1 MRTRSVLFYDP
12 ANGKPSSFG
21 SEFSAAGYRCHYATT
36 RTAAMQI
43 VEEHR
48 PDAVVVFIDHCG
60 EDGYA
65 FCRLVRHQLNL
76 RRVALIMVSSQCGE
90 EDIIRGY
97 EAGADEYVSSLKGP
111 RELVA
116 RVGAVIRRISDFDA
130 AKIKVKD
137 IEIDLDQQQVRKSG
151 KPLDLTYIQFK
162 LLYLLASRRDKT
174 FSREEILNRV
184 WGRNVC
190 VTTRTVDVHVK
201 RLREKLG
208 ERKYPSRYIE
218 TVHGTGYRFMQ

>member
-12 ANGKPSSFG
+12 ANGKPNAIS
-21 SEFSAAGYRCHYATT
+21 SEFHAAGYHCRHATT
-36 RTAAMQI
+36 RTEALQI
-43 VEEHR
+43 VESQR
-48 PDAVVVFIDHCG
+48 PDAVVVFIDRCG
-60 EDGYA
+60 EDGYS
-65 FCRLVRHQLNL
+65 FCRLVKQQLNL
-76 RRVALIMVSSQCGE
+76 RRMALIIVSSQCSE

-97 EAGADEYVSSLKGP
+97 EAGADDYVSSLKGP

-116 RVGAVIRRISDFDA
+116 RAGAVIRRISECDP

-137 IEIDLDQQQVRKSG
+137 IEIDLGQQQVRKSG

-174 FSREEILNRV
+174 FSREEILDRV
-184 WGRNVC
+184 WGGNVC
-190 VTTRTVDVHVK
+190 VTSRTVDVHVK

-208 ERKYPSRYIE
+208 ERKYPSRYIQ

>member
-1 MRTRSVLFYDP
+1 MRARSVLFYDP
-12 ANGKPSSFG
+12 ANGGPSAFSG
-21 SEFSAAGYRCHYATT
+21 EFSAAGYRCYHATT
-36 RTAAMQI
+36 HTAALQI
-43 VEEHR
+43 VERDKPH
-48 PDAVVVFIDHCG
+48 AVVVFIDRCG
-60 EDGYA
+60 EDGYS
-65 FCRLVRHQLNL
+65 FCRLIRHQLNL
-76 RRVALIMVSSQCGE
+76 RRVALIMISSQCGE

-97 EAGADEYVSSLKGP
+97 EAGADDYVSSLKGP

-116 RVGAVIRRISDFDA
+116 RVGAVIRRMCDFDA
-130 AKIKVKD
+130 ARIKVKD

-162 LLYLLASRRDKT
+162 LLYLLASRRDKI
-174 FSREEILNRV
+174 FSREEILDRV

-190 VTTRTVDVHVK
+190 VTSRTVDVHVK

>member
-12 ANGKPSSFG
+12 ANGRPNAFSG
-21 SEFSAAGYRCHYATT
+21 EFSAAGYQCYHATT
-36 RTAAMQI
+36 RTEALRL
-43 VEEHR
+43 VEGNR
-48 PDAVVVFIDHCG
+48 TDAVIVFIDQCG
-60 EDGYA
+60 EEGYS
-65 FCRLVRHQLNL
+65 FCRLIRHQLNL
-76 RRVALIMVSSQCGE
+76 RRIALIMVSTQCGE

-97 EAGADEYVSSLKGP
+97 EAGADDYVSSLKGP

-130 AKIKVKD
+130 SKIKVKD

-174 FSREEILNRV
+174 FSREEILDRV

-190 VTTRTVDVHVK
+190 VTSRTVDVHVK